1 MKLPKG
7 VNVAGTRASVSANT
21 YVLQLIKNLYGQKQA
36 GRIWYLWMSEHLI
49 CMGFIR
55 SNIDPCVFCNN
66 GTIMLVYIDD
76 TILLGPT
83 REGVSMVLQLL
94 HSQFNVEDEGDISD
108 YLGVKINY
116 NQDGTITLTQSH
128 LIKAILRDLHLRDN
142 KQETI

>member
-1 MKLPKG
+1 
-7 VNVAGTRASVSANT
+7 
-21 YVLQLIKNLYGQKQA
+21 
-36 GRIWYLWMSEHLI
+36 
-49 CMGFIR
+49 
-55 SNIDPCVFCNN
+55 
-66 GTIMLVYIDD
+66 MLVYVDD

-142 KQETI
+142 KQETS